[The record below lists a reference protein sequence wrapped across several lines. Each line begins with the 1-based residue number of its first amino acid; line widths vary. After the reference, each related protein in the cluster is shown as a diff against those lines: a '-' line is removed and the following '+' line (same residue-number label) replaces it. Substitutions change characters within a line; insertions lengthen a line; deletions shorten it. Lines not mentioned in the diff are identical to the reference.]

1 MSNLREPGSFKNT
14 QVVPQPR
21 DALRE
26 RTGSFLPTRPAGAGA
41 LEGTKAATSHHT
53 PKESACAQD
62 ALAGELI
69 DPSRPKELSLGGRVD
84 T

>member
-41 LEGTKAATSHHT
+41 LEGTKVTTLQKNRH
-53 PKESACAQD
+53 
-62 ALAGELI
+62 ALRTLW
-69 DPSRPKELSLGGRVD
+69 PVS
-84 T
+84 